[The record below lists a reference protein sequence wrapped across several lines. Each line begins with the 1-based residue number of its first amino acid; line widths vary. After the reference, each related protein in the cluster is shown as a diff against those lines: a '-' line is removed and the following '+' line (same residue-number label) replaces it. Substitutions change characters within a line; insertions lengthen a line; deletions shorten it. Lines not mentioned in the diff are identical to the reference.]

1 MTKLDEL
8 CINTIRFL
16 AVDAVQKANSGHPGM
31 PMGCAPIGYTLWT
44 KYLRHNPRNPSWFNR
59 DRFVLSAGHGSM
71 LLYSLL
77 HLTGY
82 EVSIE
87 DLKQFRQFGSITPG
101 HPEYGMTPGVE
112 TTTGPLGQGLSNSV
126 GMAIAESFM
135 ATHFNRE
142 GFDLVDHY
150 TYVIAGDG
158 DMMEGVTSEAAS
170 LAGHL
175 KLGKLIVFYDD
186 NGITIEGHTS
196 LAFSEDVL
204 MRYAAYGWHTR
215 RIEDGNDIESISKAI
230 EEAKGTSDRPSVI
243 GVKTHIGF
251 GSPGRQD
258 TAEAH
263 GQPLGEK
270 EVEATKKNLGWP
282 LEPKFLVPG
291 EALEVFRKSVVDG
304 ARLEEQWNQLLQAYE
319 KKYPELAAEFKLWLS
334 GEVPDDALK
343 NLPKFDPAAG
353 AVATRTASGKAMNTF
368 GPKLK
373 NFVGGAADLHPSTD
387 TYMKDL
393 GDFSAVSRTGRNFH
407 FGIREHAM
415 GGIVNGMAVHGG
427 LIPFGSTFFVF
438 TDYMR
443 PPMRLAALSHFR
455 AIYVFTHDS
464 IGLGEDGPT
473 HQPVE
478 HFMLMRMIPNFVL
491 IRPADAN
498 ETVEAWK
505 YALQYK
511 RGPIALVLTRQK
523 IPVIDR
529 TKYASET
536 GLHRGAYVLADSDS
550 PEAIIIATG
559 SEVHL
564 AVKAFEDLTA
574 KGKKVRVVSMPSW
587 SIFEM
592 QDEKYKES
600 VLPSEIWQRVSVE
613 AGITKGWQKYVGQ
626 QGLSVGVDRFGS
638 SAPVEVVMKEYGITS
653 DAVVRAV
660 ETLLK

>member
-1 MTKLDEL
+1 MTKTDEL

-31 PMGCAPIGYTLWT
+31 PMGTAPIGYTLWT
-44 KYLRHNPRNPSWFNR
+44 KYLKHNPRNPKWFDR

-82 EVSIE
+82 DVTLE
-87 DLKQFRQFGSITPG
+87 DLKSFRQYGSITPG
-101 HPEYGMTPGVE
+101 HPEYGITPGVE
-112 TTTGPLGQGLSNSV
+112 TTTGPLGQGLSNAV
-126 GMAIAESFM
+126 GMAIAEAYM
-135 ATHFNRE
+135 AAYFNRE
-142 GFDLVDHY
+142 GFNLVDHY
-150 TYVIAGDG
+150 AYVIASDG

-170 LAGHL
+170 TAGHL

-204 MRYAAYGWHTR
+204 ARYAAYGWHTQ
-215 RIEDGNDIESISKAI
+215 RIEDGNDIEAIGNAI
-230 EEAKGTSDRPSVI
+230 ETAKSVTGMPSVI
-243 GVKTHIGF
+243 GVRTHIGY

-282 LEPKFLVPG
+282 LQPTFLIPA
-291 EALEVFRKSVVDG
+291 EALNVFRKSVDKG
-304 ARLEEQWNQLLQAYE
+304 RESESGWNQLLE
-319 KKYPELAAEFKLWLS
+319 KYRKQFPDLGAEFLAWLS
-334 GEVPDDALK
+334 GDVPAAAL
-343 NLPKFDPAAG
+343 NDLPGFDPAAG
-353 AVATRTASGKAMNTF
+353 AVATRTASGKVMSAF
-368 GPKLK
+368 EPKIK
-373 NFVGGAADLHPSTD
+373 NFLGGAADLSPSTD
-387 TYMKDL
+387 TCVKGL
-393 GDFSAVSRTGRNFH
+393 GDFSSTSRTGRNFH
-407 FGIREHAM
+407 FGIREHGM
-415 GGIVNGMAVHGG
+415 GAIINGMAVHGG

-443 PPMRLAALSHFR
+443 PPMRLAAISHFR
-455 AIYVFTHDS
+455 TVYVFTHDS

-478 HFMLMRMIPNFVL
+478 HFMLMRAIPNFVM

-505 YALQYK
+505 YILGYK
-511 RGPIALVLTRQK
+511 KGPIALVLTRQK

-529 TKYASET
+529 SKYAAESE
-536 GLHRGAYVLADSDS
+536 LRRGAYVLADTGN

-559 SEVHL
+559 SEVHVALKAYEEL
-564 AVKAFEDLTA
+564 AS
-574 KGKKVRVVSMPSW
+574 KGAKVRLVSMPSW
-587 SIFEM
+587 EIFDT
-592 QDEKYKES
+592 QDAAYRES
-600 VLPSEIWQRVSVE
+600 VLPAKVWRRVSIE
-613 AGITKGWQKYVGQ
+613 AGITKGWSRYVGDR
-626 QGLSVGVDRFGS
+626 GISIGVDRFGS
-638 SAPVEVVMKEYGITS
+638 SAPVDVVMREYGITS
-653 DAVVRAV
+653 AAVNEAV
-660 ETLLK
+660 EKLLK

>member
-1 MTKLDEL
+1 MTKTDEL

-31 PMGCAPIGYTLWT
+31 PMGTAPMGYTLWT
-44 KYLRHNPRNPSWFNR
+44 KYLKHNPRNPKWFDR

-82 EVSIE
+82 DVTLE
-87 DLKQFRQFGSITPG
+87 DLKSFRQYGSITPG
-101 HPEYGMTPGVE
+101 HPEFGITPGVE
-112 TTTGPLGQGLSNSV
+112 TTTGPLGQGLSNAV
-126 GMAIAESFM
+126 GMAIAEAYM
-135 ATHFNRE
+135 AAYFNRE
-142 GFDLVDHY
+142 GFNLVDHY
-150 TYVIAGDG
+150 AYVIASDG

-170 LAGHL
+170 TAGHL

-204 MRYAAYGWHTR
+204 ARYAAYGWHTQ
-215 RIEDGNDIESISKAI
+215 RIEDGNDIEAIGDAI
-230 EEAKGTSDRPSVI
+230 ETAKSVTGMPSVI
-243 GVKTHIGF
+243 AVRTHIGY

-282 LEPKFLVPG
+282 LQPTFLIPA
-291 EALEVFRKSVVDG
+291 EALNVFRKSVDKG
-304 ARLEEQWNQLLQAYE
+304 RESESGWNQLLE
-319 KKYPELAAEFKLWLS
+319 KYRKQFPDLVAEFLAWLS
-334 GEVPDDALK
+334 GDVPAGAL
-343 NLPKFDPAAG
+343 NDLPGFDPAAG
-353 AVATRTASGKAMNTF
+353 AVATRTASGKVMSTF
-368 GPKLK
+368 EPKIK
-373 NFVGGAADLHPSTD
+373 NFLGGAADLSPSTD
-387 TYMKDL
+387 TYVKGL
-393 GDFSAVSRTGRNFH
+393 GDFSSTSRTGRNFH
-407 FGIREHAM
+407 FGIREHGM
-415 GGIVNGMAVHGG
+415 GAIINGMAVHGG

-443 PPMRLAALSHFR
+443 PPMRLAAISHFR
-455 AIYVFTHDS
+455 TVYVFTHDS

-478 HFMLMRMIPNFVL
+478 HFMLMRAIPNFVM

-505 YALQYK
+505 YILGYK
-511 RGPIALVLTRQK
+511 KGPIALVLTRQK

-529 TKYASET
+529 SKYAAES
-536 GLHRGAYVLADSDS
+536 GLRRGAYVLADTGN

-559 SEVHL
+559 SEVHVALKAYEEL
-564 AVKAFEDLTA
+564 AS
-574 KGKKVRVVSMPSW
+574 KGAKVRLVSMPSW
-587 SIFEM
+587 EIFDTQEAA
-592 QDEKYKES
+592 YRES
-600 VLPSEIWQRVSVE
+600 VLPAKVWRRVSIE
-613 AGITKGWQKYVGQ
+613 AGITKGWSRYVGDR
-626 QGLSVGVDRFGS
+626 GISIGVDRFGS
-638 SAPVEVVMKEYGITS
+638 SAPVDVVMREYGITS
-653 DAVVRAV
+653 AAVSEAV
-660 ETLLK
+660 EKLLK